1 MAGTITIRQ
10 LKNIKEL
17 HFEIPGPGVHLLS
30 GTNGAGK
37 TSILA
42 CLQRIGHATAFAR
55 HFAVSQHS
63 TALDNF
69 DGAQVTY
76 TLGVAQ
82 VTYSY
87 GGERWVPRPRAQ
99 NRLLAQFGYPSVLY
113 IGATADRITPRPEDF
128 QPSRVRPANLDIRTA
143 ANRIFGTNKFDG
155 LRTINLTRGAG
166 NPAFV
171 LQATPPPGAKY
182 YSERNFSL
190 GELCVLKLIRSL
202 RDCPNNSLVLID
214 ELELA
219 LHPKAQIE
227 LLGFLTEMA
236 HAKHLTVIFSTHSA
250 SLLKRVDRRQII
262 FLENVNG
269 TVNTVVG
276 CYPTYALGNIAYDE
290 ERAPDVVLYVEDDA
304 AVYVLDTLV
313 RLFIGTRF
321 ASQTASFPTVHV
333 IPIGPFMNVV
343 RFLARSE
350 AILPLSTRTSALL
363 DQDVQAETVTQWTAA
378 NNYTALAEFQR
389 FASRIAYL
397 PWTPEVGLVGF
408 LTDIGAGAQ
417 RRIRE
422 HFADHRIVL
431 RPEDIGLIPPSSG
444 RDQRDTCKRSIRNVA
459 TYIAALL
466 PNQSVEQVRKALFE
480 LFGKWYFDTQRPI
493 VMQLLGPRI

>member
-1 MAGTITIRQ
+1 MAGTIHIRK
-10 LKNIKEL
+10 LKNIQEL

-30 GTNGAGK
+30 GTNGSGK
-37 TSILA
+37 TSVLA
-42 CLQRIGHATAFAR
+42 CLQRIGHSTAFAR

-69 DGAQVTY
+69 DGAEVTY
-76 TLGVAQ
+76 TLGVAH

-87 GGERWVPRPRAQ
+87 GGERWVPHPRAQ
-99 NRLLAQFGYPSVLY
+99 NRLLGQFGYPSVIY

-128 QPSRVRPANLDIRTA
+128 QPSRVRPAHVDIRDA
-143 ANRIFGTNKFDG
+143 ANRIFSTTKFDG

-171 LQATPPPGAKY
+171 LQASPPPGAKY
-182 YSERNFSL
+182 FSERNFSL

-202 RDCPNNSLVLID
+202 RACPNKSLVLID

-227 LLGFLTEMA
+227 LLGYLTEMSNV
-236 HAKHLTVIFSTHSA
+236 KQLTVIFSTHSA

-276 CYPTYALGNIAYDE
+276 CYPTYALGNIASEE
-290 ERAPDVVLYVEDDA
+290 ERSPDVVLYVEDDA
-304 AVYVLDTLV
+304 AVYTVDTLV
-313 RLFIGTRF
+313 RLFISARF
-321 ASQTASFPTVHV
+321 AGQPASFPTVHV
-333 IPIGPFMNVV
+333 IPIGPFMSVI
-343 RFLARSE
+343 RFLSRSA
-350 AILPLSTRTSALL
+350 AILPIGTRTSALL
-363 DQDVQAETVTQWTAA
+363 DHDVQAESVQQWTAA
-378 NNYTALAEFQR
+378 NNFVALAEFQR
-389 FASRIAYL
+389 LGAQIGYL
-397 PWTPEVGLVGF
+397 PWTPEVGLVNF
-408 LTDIGAGAQ
+408 LTDISADAQ

-422 HFADHRIVL
+422 YFSDHRLAL
-431 RPEDIGLIPPSSG
+431 RQQDIGQIPTLSG
-444 RDQRDTCKRSIRNVA
+444 GEQRDACKRAVKNVA
-459 TYIAALL
+459 ANIASSL
-466 PNQSVEQVRKALFE
+466 PNQNMEQVRKALFE
-480 LFGKWYFDTQRPI
+480 LFAKWYFDNQRAS